1 MWNFPEMTKGNPPP
15 HQVALCAGYVA
26 VQAEMEVLVLKL
38 DALSESKPQEESTD
52 TKKGCSNNKAD
63 SLLVQNHKK
72 INIGKDLLN

>member
-1 MWNFPEMTKGNPPP
+1 MTKENLSFFSPK
-15 HQVALCAGYVA
+15 VALCAGYVA

-63 SLLVQNHKK
+63 SGLKTRK
-72 INIGKDLLN
+72 NIGKDLLN